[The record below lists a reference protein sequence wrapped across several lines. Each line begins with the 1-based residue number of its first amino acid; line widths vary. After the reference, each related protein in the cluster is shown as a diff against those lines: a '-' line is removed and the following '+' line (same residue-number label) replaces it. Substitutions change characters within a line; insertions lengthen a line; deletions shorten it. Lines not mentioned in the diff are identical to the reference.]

1 MAMDSVG
8 DVWTFNSWGRPYRL
22 ISPVL
27 DRSSE
32 ATITVQVESGWM
44 YCSVL
49 TGTGD
54 VYVWWPFNNTLR
66 SCFLEHMEKM
76 DREGDQF
83 AEVSDG
89 VVACAAWD
97 LLHNPFRLPDL
108 PILPELSVVEEDKGD
123 LHTKPELIKIAAMD
137 NYLVGLTNDGHVL
150 KFGDLSNETSAARGR
165 WEYVRLSFF
174 PIIVSCCSDDTF
186 SMLASSLQRP
196 KCGEGAFSLLSTDE

>member
-1 MAMDSVG
+1 MALDSIG
-8 DVWTFNSWGRPYRL
+8 DIWSFNSWGRPYRL

-32 ATITVQVESGWM
+32 ATTTVQVESGWM

-54 VYVWWPFNNTLR
+54 VYVWWPFNNPLR

-76 DREGDQF
+76 DEEGNQF

-89 VVACAAWD
+89 VVACATWD

-108 PILPELSVVEEDKGD
+108 PNLPELSIAKENESK
-123 LHTKPELIKIAAMD
+123 LHTRPELIKIAAMD
-137 NYLVGLTNDGHVL
+137 NHLVGLTNNGHVL
-150 KFGDLSNETSAARGR
+150 KFGDLSNETNAARGR
-165 WEYVRLSFF
+165 WEYVRPSFF
-174 PIIVSCCSDDTF
+174 PTTVSCGSDDTF
-186 SMLASSLQRP
+186 YILASSLQ
-196 KCGEGAFSLLSTDE
+196 

>member
-1 MAMDSVG
+1 MALDSIG
-8 DVWTFNSWGRPYRL
+8 DVWSFNSWGRPYRL

-32 ATITVQVESGWM
+32 ATTTVQVESGWM

-54 VYVWWPFNNTLR
+54 VYVWWPFNNPLR

-76 DREGDQF
+76 DEEGNQF

-89 VVACAAWD
+89 IVACATWD

-108 PILPELSVVEEDKGD
+108 PNLPELPIAKENESK
-123 LHTKPELIKIAAMD
+123 LHTRPELIKIAAMD
-137 NYLVGLTNDGHVL
+137 NHLVGLTNNGHVL
-150 KFGDLSNETSAARGR
+150 KFGDLSNETNAARGR
-165 WEYVRLSFF
+165 WEYVRPSFF
-174 PIIVSCCSDDTF
+174 PTTVSCGSDDTF
-186 SMLASSLQRP
+186 YILASSLQ
-196 KCGEGAFSLLSTDE
+196 